1 MGEVTKCNDCKKEIT
16 SGTTISGVDVCYDCI
31 MEVDKPIDKSNEVT
45 LLSFTTYELTA
56 ELERRKETK
65 KNEFLELVRELFELG
80 YDYETIRDLM
90 DEV

>member
-1 MGEVTKCNDCKKEIT
+1 MVMADYTAKQYREASQGYVGPTKIT
-16 SGTTISGVDVCYDCI
+16 QKATDETDIS
-31 MEVDKPIDKSNEVT
+31 M
-45 LLSFTTYELTA
+45 FTAYELTA

-65 KNEFLELVRELFELG
+65 KKEFLELVRELFELG